1 MNGFVKSA
9 LVVLLDWIRR
19 LITTTW
25 NLLRSDDGSAFMRFL
40 GKHWLGIVIAVCV
53 LCIIVDGV
61 VFFFR
66 WRPDLVWATQLR
78 HLRAKR
84 TRREHK
90 PAEKPVKVKQPK
102 SEPQPEPEPYTAF
115 APLQQPP
122 ANVPTVSAV
131 QLWQQAQVQPE
142 PVWDDNALWEDDEQ
156 AVWQEQPT
164 VSYVRPQ
171 AAPASYYR
179 DMQAGYAPVLP
190 PEQLYTPSATYQQP
204 EPEPV
209 HPGLNEEAFL
219 QNIGLQPAPA
229 PQPSTPAPPVFRPF
243 TVTQEPKPEAAPQG
257 ALQRLAQKARGFIA
271 LDEEQRSIRDL
282 QSNVDVSKAF
292 HEPVYPQTFDQTE
305 E

>member
-19 LITTTW
+19 LITNAW
-25 NLLRSDDGSAFMRFL
+25 KLLRSDDGSVFMRFL
-40 GKHWLGIVIAVCV
+40 GRHWLGIVIAVCAV
-53 LCIIVDGV
+53 CIVVDGI

-78 HLRAKR
+78 RLRLKR
-84 TRREHK
+84 TRRERK
-90 PAEKPVKVKQPK
+90 PVEKPVKVKQPK
-102 SEPQPEPEPYTAF
+102 PKPVPEPEPYPSF
-115 APLQQPP
+115 APLQQAYANAP
-122 ANVPTVSAV
+122 AVPAA
-131 QLWQQAQVQPE
+131 QLWQQAQAQPQ
-142 PVWDDNALWEDDEQ
+142 PVWDDNALWEDDD
-156 AVWQEQPT
+156 VWQDQPT
-164 VSYVRPQ
+164 VSYTRPQ
-171 AAPASYYR
+171 TPPASYYR
-179 DMQAGYAPVLP
+179 DVQAGFAPALP

-209 HPGLNEEAFL
+209 HPGLDEEAFL

-229 PQPSTPAPPVFRPF
+229 PQTPVAAPPVFRPF

>member
-19 LITTTW
+19 LITNAW
-25 NLLRSDDGSAFMRFL
+25 KLLRSDDGSAFMHFL
-40 GKHWLGIVIAVCV
+40 GRHWLGIVIAVCAV
-53 LCIIVDGV
+53 CIVVDGI

-78 HLRAKR
+78 HLRRKR
-84 TRREHK
+84 TPREKK
-90 PAEKPVKVKQPK
+90 PIKAKQPK
-102 SEPQPEPEPYTAF
+102 IEPQPAPEAF
-115 APLQQPP
+115 PSCENLQQSSPSVP
-122 ANVPTVSAV
+122 AVSSL
-131 QLWQQAQVQPE
+131 QLWQQALAQPQ
-142 PVWDDNALWEDDEQ
+142 PVLDDNALWEDDD
-156 AVWQEQPT
+156 VWQDQPT
-164 VSYVRPQ
+164 ISYAHPQ
-171 AAPASYYR
+171 TPPASYYR
-179 DMQAGYAPVLP
+179 DVQAGFAPALA

-209 HPGLNEEAFL
+209 HPGLDEEAFL
-219 QNIGLQPAPA
+219 QNIGLQPAP
-229 PQPSTPAPPVFRPF
+229 QTPVAAPPVFRPF

-282 QSNVDVSKAF
+282 QSNVDLSKAF
-292 HEPVYPQTFDQTE
+292 HEPVYPQAFDQTE